1 MLTAGCTA
9 KPSSPASDVTLSKI
23 EGPGLAKIVAGHE
36 GQVVLLDFWATW
48 CGPCLE
54 LFPHTVELQRR
65 FGGRGL
71 TVITISLDDPDN
83 EPAVRKFLAQ
93 SKATDRELS
102 LALRGRSRRVYG
114 LRYCRRRAAARANLR
129 SPGEAPADLP
139 SGGKTIDAKGD
150 RADGRKT
157 AVAQPPSA
165 GWHWRLASVGPEHGK
180 MSAPPQ
186 PL

>member
-1 MLTAGCTA
+1 MIRRAILLLAGAAVLTAGCTA

-93 SKATDRELS
+93 SKAPTENFLSPYGVGPAAFTAFGIADGALPHVRIYDRQGKLQ
-102 LALRGRSRRVYG
+102 RTFR
-114 LRYCRRRAAARANLR
+114 
-129 SPGEAPADLP
+129 
-139 SGGKTIDAKGD
+139 SGGKTIDAKEIE
-150 RADGRKT
+150 RTVEK
-157 AVAQPPSA
+157 
-165 GWHWRLASVGPEHGK
+165 L
-180 MSAPPQ
+180 
-186 PL
+186 L